1 MQRTTIKRLFLEACQ
16 LGRGLRDSSA
26 KQLPCKHRDWST
38 SPQNLPRK
46 LQLWWWYSL
55 ESTAMGDETGRPLGL
70 ADQPSHLIWQI
81 PGQWEILSQKAEER
95 LFFCLPR
102 GCPDSAAASA
112 SNCSPTATGP
122 GVRQWPGR
130 TFTFCQFTSCHCHQM

>member
-55 ESTAMGDETGRPLGL
+55 EITATGDETGRPLGL
-70 ADQPSHLIWQI
+70 ADQPSHL
-81 PGQWEILSQKAEER
+81 
-95 LFFCLPR
+95 
-102 GCPDSAAASA
+102 
-112 SNCSPTATGP
+112 T
-122 GVRQWPGR
+122 
-130 TFTFCQFTSCHCHQM
+130 